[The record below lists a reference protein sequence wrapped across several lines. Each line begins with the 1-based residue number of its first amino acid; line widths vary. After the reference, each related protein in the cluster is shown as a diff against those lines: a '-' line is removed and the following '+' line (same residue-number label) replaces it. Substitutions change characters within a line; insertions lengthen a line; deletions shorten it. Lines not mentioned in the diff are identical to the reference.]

1 VQNFRKINLKIRKFS
16 TFYRITIKNSL
27 PMKKFVKIAEKQ
39 CRAGDTGGG
48 FRIPGRQNTR
58 CKQPEKCGI
67 ERAAA
72 GAG

>member
-1 VQNFRKINLKIRKFS
+1 
-16 TFYRITIKNSL
+16 
-27 PMKKFVKIAEKQ
+27 MKKFVKIAEKQ